1 MNFKNIALCALALA
15 CGMASPT
22 MIKASE
28 TKGADR
34 EPRANGVAS
43 DIWTRMELGEPAAI
57 PTVLAA
63 TFGTGSPT
71 IAKAVE
77 TNIDRVPRTNGVA
90 PDMWT
95 QMELGLIVNRY
106 AEAAGIPT
114 ALARAVVRVE
124 SDWDQ
129 TMTGL
134 AGEIGLMQIMPQT
147 AREMGFA
154 AAQDELYDPE
164 TNIRWGVRYLAEAWR
179 LAEGDVCQTVLKY
192 NAGHQATKM
201 TPAAD
206 EYCTRVRTLMTSMAR
221 I

>member
-1 MNFKNIALCALALA
+1 MNFKKIALCALALA
-15 CGMASPT
+15 CGMVSPT
-22 MIKASE
+22 IIKASE
-28 TKGADR
+28 TKGAER

-43 DIWTRMELGEPAAI
+43 DIWTRMELGEPVVI
-57 PTVLAA
+57 PTTRAA
-63 TFGTGSPT
+63 ALGTGSPT
-71 IAKAVE
+71 ITQPAE
-77 TNIDRVPRTNGVA
+77 TKSIDRVPRTNGVA
-90 PDMWT
+90 PDLWT

-154 AAQDELYDPE
+154 AAEDELYDPE

-179 LAEGDVCQTVLKY
+179 LAEGDVCRTVLKY

-206 EYCTRVRTLMTSMAR
+206 EYCTRVRTLMPR

>member
-1 MNFKNIALCALALA
+1 MKIKKGIICALTLLA
-15 CGMASPT
+15 FGM
-22 MIKASE
+22 
-28 TKGADR
+28 
-34 EPRANGVAS
+34 
-43 DIWTRMELGEPAAI
+43 
-57 PTVLAA
+57 
-63 TFGTGSPT
+63 GSPAT
-71 IAKAVE
+71 VRTSESK
-77 TNIDRVPRTNGVA
+77 NIDRTPRTNGNP

-95 QMELGLIVNRY
+95 QMELGSIVNRY
-106 AEAAGIPT
+106 AAAAGVPT

-129 TMTGL
+129 SMTGL
-134 AGEIGLMQIMPQT
+134 AGEIGLMQIMPET

-154 AAQDELYDPE
+154 ESEDDLYEPE

-201 TPAAD
+201 TRAAND
-206 EYCTRVRTLMTSMAR
+206 YCARVRDLMGSPET

>member
-1 MNFKNIALCALALA
+1 M
-15 CGMASPT
+15 
-22 MIKASE
+22 
-28 TKGADR
+28 
-34 EPRANGVAS
+34 
-43 DIWTRMELGEPAAI
+43 
-57 PTVLAA
+57 
-63 TFGTGSPT
+63 GSPAT
-71 IAKAVE
+71 VRTSESK
-77 TNIDRVPRTNGVA
+77 NIDRTPRTNGVQ

-95 QMELGLIVNRY
+95 QMELSSIVNRY
-106 AEAAGIPT
+106 ALAAGVPA

-129 TMTGL
+129 SMTGL

-147 AREMGFA
+147 ARDMGFA
-154 AAQDELYDPE
+154 DAEDDLYDPE

-201 TPAAD
+201 TRAAD
-206 EYCTRVRTLMTSMAR
+206 EYCTRVRDLMVSPST